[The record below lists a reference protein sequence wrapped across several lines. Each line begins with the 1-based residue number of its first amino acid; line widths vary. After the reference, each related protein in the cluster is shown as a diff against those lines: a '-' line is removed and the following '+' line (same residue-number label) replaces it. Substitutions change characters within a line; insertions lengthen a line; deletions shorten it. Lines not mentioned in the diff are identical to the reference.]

1 MSFFEK
7 NKHYIDNDND
17 RGIKVRLSPDNIL
30 RLVIYT
36 TVYNPFVRQKNLHN
50 LENFLNSVSI
60 SKSFH
65 DTDVIAL
72 NYFKFLKTV
81 VKIKNDGTANTFQV
95 MEDIIYDN
103 YSDTE
108 IPANYIDQCFNH
120 ILEFMENDMH
130 LSEKETL
137 AISEWIEDRLRL
149 DFFTAHT
156 DELKNVLD
164 SVTMGSLDSGTQMNR
179 VDNVIAKI
187 HQGLNKVK
195 TLSNLDDS
203 SIDFTDTT
211 SDNTIQRF
219 IDTLRAPD
227 NRLKCGFKALNRM
240 INGGFQA
247 GRLYVFA
254 GTAKSFKSG
263 TLINIVLTAMKH
275 NKIPPERTNGRQP
288 VILYYTMENDSIETL
303 DRIFYYY
310 YGVSIAESK
319 ASKEEVIK
327 MIQEAYYN
335 ESGIGLVV
343 KYAPSQSV
351 NTDHLVD
358 VLNDLKENGKEC
370 VMLVQDYLRRIRPA
384 RTSDEQR
391 LAMGNIADEFS
402 IIAKTMKIPVITAT
416 QLNREA
422 TNLQEKAKTA
432 NVYDSVQ
439 NLYASHI
446 AESIQIQQN
455 TDYLIVIGREDVHK
469 QDSLGNNITES
480 YLAFKLVASR
490 DRQKEDDYGNK
501 LEYFALPFDNG
512 FRLTVDEG
520 TDKEVFYRSVIDAV
534 FTDEEKNKMKELQDR
549 FNKESQNRRD
559 MITNNLFAGGKPVMN
574 NNVDPNAMIR
584 NNAIGSSTMDMNKIK
599 VIKDLAY
606 EHDPSSDIDNIFDE

>member
-1 MSFFEK
+1 
-7 NKHYIDNDND
+7 
-17 RGIKVRLSPDNIL
+17 
-30 RLVIYT
+30 
-36 TVYNPFVRQKNLHN
+36 
-50 LENFLNSVSI
+50 
-60 SKSFH
+60 
-65 DTDVIAL
+65 
-72 NYFKFLKTV
+72 
-81 VKIKNDGTANTFQV
+81 
-95 MEDIIYDN
+95 
-103 YSDTE
+103 
-108 IPANYIDQCFNH
+108 
-120 ILEFMENDMH
+120 
-130 LSEKETL
+130 
-137 AISEWIEDRLRL
+137 
-149 DFFTAHT
+149 
-156 DELKNVLD
+156 
-164 SVTMGSLDSGTQMNR
+164 MGSLDSGTQMNR

-469 QDSLGNNITES
+469 QDSLGNNVTES

-520 TDKEVFYRSVIDAV
+520 TDKEVYYRSVIDAV

>member
-1 MSFFEK
+1 
-7 NKHYIDNDND
+7 
-17 RGIKVRLSPDNIL
+17 
-30 RLVIYT
+30 
-36 TVYNPFVRQKNLHN
+36 
-50 LENFLNSVSI
+50 
-60 SKSFH
+60 
-65 DTDVIAL
+65 
-72 NYFKFLKTV
+72 
-81 VKIKNDGTANTFQV
+81 
-95 MEDIIYDN
+95 MEDN
-103 YSDTE
+103 
-108 IPANYIDQCFNH
+108 QF
-120 ILEFMENDMH
+120 
-130 LSEKETL
+130 
-137 AISEWIEDRLRL
+137 
-149 DFFTAHT
+149 
-156 DELKNVLD
+156 
-164 SVTMGSLDSGTQMNR
+164 
-179 VDNVIAKI
+179 
-187 HQGLNKVK
+187 
-195 TLSNLDDS
+195 
-203 SIDFTDTT
+203 
-211 SDNTIQRF
+211 
-219 IDTLRAPD
+219 
-227 NRLKCGFKALNRM
+227 
-240 INGGFQA
+240 
-247 GRLYVFA
+247 
-254 GTAKSFKSG
+254 
-263 TLINIVLTAMKH
+263 
-275 NKIPPERTNGRQP
+275 
-288 VILYYTMENDSIETL
+288 
-303 DRIFYYY
+303 FYYY

-469 QDSLGNNITES
+469 QDSLGNNVTES

-520 TDKEVFYRSVIDAV
+520 TDKEVYYRSVIDAV